1 MTTYTVTLE
10 IPATICMTVEADD
23 PQDAIEKAEGYAA
36 LHGIDKYDIQWD
48 EASHGTAIIEED

>member
-10 IPATICMTVEADD
+10 IPTTICMTVEADD

-36 LHGIDKYDIQWD
+36 IHGLDRYDIQWD
-48 EASHGTAIIEED
+48 EVSNSAAIIEED